1 MNLTTRFVD
10 SFSLTDDLL
19 TQIISDKQTI
29 SLSLKQL
36 SKLHH
41 LQKMLEEFQFLNIV
55 YSDQSRV
62 RKMMLTRTKSNLNF
76 AIIVVSSNRQEN

>member
-1 MNLTTRFVD
+1 MTDQTLTAKFVE

-19 TQIISDKQTI
+19 TQIIKDKQPI
-29 SLSLKQL
+29 SVSLGEL

-55 YSDQSRV
+55 YSDTSRV
-62 RKMMLTRTKSNLNF
+62 RYLRS
-76 AIIVVSSNRQEN
+76 